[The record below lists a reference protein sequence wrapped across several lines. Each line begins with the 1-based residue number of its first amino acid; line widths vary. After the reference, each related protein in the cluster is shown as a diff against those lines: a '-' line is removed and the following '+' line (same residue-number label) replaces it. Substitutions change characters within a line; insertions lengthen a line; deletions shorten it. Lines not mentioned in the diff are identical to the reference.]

1 MARQTKAVFSV
12 PFHYS
17 VPERIGLGLSR
28 SGTKILFTTLANIF
42 ALAIIWYFVD
52 VVPVREFC
60 LFAITVNITDWF
72 MLHTFYL
79 TVSSSRV
86 PQRGSCGLTLF
97 RSYQSMHNVWS

>member
-1 MARQTKAVFSV
+1 VKTKAVFSV

-28 SGTKILFTTLANIF
+28 SGLKILFTSLTNILA
-42 ALAIIWYFVD
+42 LGIIWFFVD
-52 VVPVREFC
+52 VGSVREFC

-79 TVSSSRV
+79 TVSFVPLSELSSLRT
-86 PQRGSCGLTLF
+86 GSI
-97 RSYQSMHNVWS
+97 N

>member
-1 MARQTKAVFSV
+1 MFSV

-28 SGTKILFTTLANIF
+28 SGLKILFTSLTNIL
-42 ALAIIWYFVD
+42 ALATIWYLVD

-79 TVSSSRV
+79 TARPLVLDERNVELISR
-86 PQRGSCGLTLF
+86 SCRLMLKD
-97 RSYQSMHNVWS
+97 WS